1 MKNKKLSNE
10 ETKKL
15 LELWQ
20 HEYNPQAMETLVL
33 KNMGLVEYFTN
44 RYTNSGVLY
53 DDLRSAG
60 VEGLIKAL
68 NKFDLTRNIK
78 MFSSYIAKSID
89 NEIKM
94 ELRKQRK
101 HGKVSSL
108 NKPIIQNEDFE
119 EITIEDILGTDK
131 EQLFNDVISNL
142 KKESIIE
149 LLKNLNEKEQQII
162 LFRYG
167 LGGTSTKTQKE
178 LAKLFKCSQSKIF
191 RQEQKALIKMRHHK
205 NTRKIKDFIES

>member
-33 KNMGLVEYFTN
+33 KNMGLVEYFAN
-44 RYTNSGVLY
+44 RYISSGVLH

-94 ELRKQRK
+94 ELRKHKK
-101 HGKVSSL
+101 HSKVSSL
-108 NKPIIQNEDFE
+108 NQPVMQNEE
-119 EITIEDILGTDK
+119 VNGITIEDNLGTDK
-131 EQLFNDVISNL
+131 DQLFNDVISSL
-142 KKESIIE
+142 KKEVVRE
-149 LLKNLNEKEQQII
+149 LLENLNDKEQQII
-162 LFRYG
+162 IFRYG
-167 LGGTSTKTQKE
+167 LDETSTKTQKE
-178 LAKLFKCSQSKIF
+178 LANLFECSQVNIF
-191 RQEQKALIKMRHHK
+191 RQEQKALIKMRHHT